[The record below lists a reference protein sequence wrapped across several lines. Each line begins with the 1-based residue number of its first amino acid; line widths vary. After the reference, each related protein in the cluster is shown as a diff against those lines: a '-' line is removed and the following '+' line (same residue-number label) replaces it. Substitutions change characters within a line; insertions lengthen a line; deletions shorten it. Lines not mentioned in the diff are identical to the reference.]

1 MISSILNVKEV
12 RKTIKKA
19 MYMPPI
25 QVEAIFEGE
34 ATSLTGEMIIKP
46 CNERLM
52 TWRSNSIEHNRSD
65 PLPALMSLPM
75 IKRTLFTDG
84 GQELHQANP
93 CPMIKSAFI
102 EENAEALLVKEW
114 ELSPVYANLWTELIN
129 IRGSKTTNKK
139 KKGRLKLSLKKRG
152 ISG

>member
-1 MISSILNVKEV
+1 MISSILNVKEI

-75 IKRTLFTDG
+75 IKRTLFTDR
-84 GQELHQANP
+84 GQEIHQANP
-93 CPMIKSAFI
+93 SPMMKSALT
-102 EENAEALLVKEW
+102 EE
-114 ELSPVYANLWTELIN
+114 I
-129 IRGSKTTNKK
+129 
-139 KKGRLKLSLKKRG
+139 GRAHV
-152 ISG
+152 